1 MRAIVGQTVES
12 VMVRVPV
19 LHAPGLTVGE
29 ARTALSDPHR
39 HLLLL
44 VRGGS
49 LVGTISR
56 DDLLHAEDAAAPA
69 LDLATLSGRTVPPGA
84 CLAGTLRWMRTTST
98 RRLAV
103 VDSGGDL
110 LGLLCLKASGAGFCS
125 DEGIRSRAGRGTHR
139 P

>member
-1 MRAIVGQTVES
+1 MGALVEQTVES
-12 VMVRVPV
+12 AMVRMPA

-56 DDLLHAEDAAAPA
+56 EDLLRAEDEAAPA
-69 LDLATLSGRTVPPGA
+69 LDLATVSGRTAPPGA

-103 VDSGGDL
+103 VDSSGDL

-125 DEGIRSRAGRGTHR
+125 DEGIRSRVGLGDRR